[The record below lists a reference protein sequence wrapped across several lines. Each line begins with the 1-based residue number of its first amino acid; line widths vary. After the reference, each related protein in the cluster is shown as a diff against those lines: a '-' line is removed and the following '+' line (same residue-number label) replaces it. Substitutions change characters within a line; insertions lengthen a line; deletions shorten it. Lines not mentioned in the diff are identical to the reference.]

1 MAGFARPL
9 ILQTH
14 RAGILLG
21 FWAGIM
27 NGVFWSLLSAGILIA
42 VVGFLYI
49 RKKLRKSLELQK
61 QLQQEFVA
69 LQQEKKVIY
78 DFLHDLGEAF
88 TEEIDRDHLLRIIVT
103 CARKVTGA
111 KGAALYLWDADRE
124 KLVASMISGIFPP
137 VLKVDNIVADQL
149 AAKPENLEA
158 FLRLEAI
165 PADSTSII
173 AQVAQSGVGIHAE
186 RAELD
191 ERFPWFRQKAL
202 QTETYIAAPLH
213 YREEQL
219 GVLALANREEG
230 KSFSK
235 ADFDLVQ
242 SVADQAAYSLQH
254 VQIYNQLS
262 EKKKLDHD
270 IEVAREIQ
278 RILLP
283 GQAPEIEGFNCA
295 ALNIPAQ
302 QVSGDYFDFIR
313 VDDTRWGVAVA
324 DVSGKGVPAS
334 IIMAMCRSVLRSKA
348 TGNSSPAQ
356 VLREVNRLLY
366 PDIREDMFITMIYMV
381 LDSSGRLTLARAGH
395 ESALWCR
402 DHFKR
407 IETVDAPGMA
417 LGIDSGDVFD
427 EVIKDVTID
436 LSPLDTVVVY
446 TDGINEALD
455 EEGNEFGQEQLKSV
469 LQDAGPRS
477 VDFLVK
483 TIVDRVQNFSS
494 GHPQNDDITLAAV
507 QRSD

>member
-1 MAGFARPL
+1 MRDIVWYIVSF
-9 ILQTH
+9 
-14 RAGILLG
+14 
-21 FWAGIM
+21 
-27 NGVFWSLLSAGILIA
+27 GV
-42 VVGFLYI
+42 VVLVPAFIYI
-49 RKKLRKSLELQK
+49 RLKLRESLKLQAR
-61 QLQQEFVA
+61 LQHEFVA

-88 TEEIDRDHLLRIIVT
+88 TEEIDREHLLRIIVT

-111 KGAALYLWDADRE
+111 KGAAIYLWDPDRE
-124 KLVASMISGIFPP
+124 KLMAVMVSGTFPP

-149 AAKPENLEA
+149 AAKAESLEA
-158 FLRLEAI
+158 FLRLEPI
-165 PADSTSII
+165 PADSTSVISD
-173 AQVAQSGVGIHAE
+173 VARTGVGIYAE
-186 RAELD
+186 RAEAD

-202 QTETYIAAPLH
+202 QTETYMAVPLH

-235 ADFDLVQ
+235 ADFDLVK

-254 VQIYNQLS
+254 AQVYSQLT
-262 EKKKLDHD
+262 EKKRLDHD
-270 IEVAREIQ
+270 IAVAREIQ
-278 RILLP
+278 NILLP
-283 GQAPEIEGFNCA
+283 SRAPMVEGYNCA
-295 ALNIPAQ
+295 ALNIPAE
-302 QVSGDYFDFIR
+302 QVSGDYFDFIQ
-313 VDDTRWGVAVA
+313 VDAQRWGVAVA
-324 DVSGKGVPAS
+324 DVSGKGIPAS
-334 IIMAMCRSVLRSKA
+334 LIMAMCRSVLRSKA
-348 TGNSSPAQ
+348 AGNSSPAQ

-366 PDIREDMFITMIYMV
+366 PDIQEDMFITMIYLIM
-381 LDSSGRLTLARAGH
+381 DSSGTITLARAGH
-395 ESALWCR
+395 EAALWCR

-407 IETVDAPGMA
+407 IESIDAPGMA
-417 LGIDSGDVFD
+417 LGIDPGDVFD
-427 EVIKDVTID
+427 EVIKDVTIE

-455 EEGNEFGQEQLKSV
+455 DEGNEFGQEQLKSV
-469 LQDAGPRS
+469 LREAGPQS

>member
-1 MAGFARPL
+1 MHGIVWYIVGFGV
-9 ILQTH
+9 IL
-14 RAGILLG
+14 
-21 FWAGIM
+21 
-27 NGVFWSLLSAGILIA
+27 A
-42 VVGFLYI
+42 VLGFLYI
-49 RKKLRKSLELQK
+49 RKKLSVSLRLQA
-61 QLQQEFVA
+61 QLQQEFIA
-69 LQQEKKVIY
+69 LRQEKKVIY

-88 TEEIDRDHLLRIIVT
+88 TEEIDREHLLRIIVT

-111 KGAALYLWDADRE
+111 RGAAIYLWDADRE
-124 KLVASMISGIFPP
+124 KLMAAIVSGTFPP

-149 AAKPENLEA
+149 AARPENLEV

-165 PADSTSII
+165 PADSTSVIGE
-173 AQVAQSGVGIHAE
+173 VAQSGVGIHAE
-186 RAELD
+186 RTQSD

-202 QTETYIAAPLH
+202 QTETYVAVPLH
-213 YREEQL
+213 YRQEQL

-230 KSFSK
+230 KTFSK
-235 ADFDLVQ
+235 ADFDLVK

-254 VQIYNQLS
+254 AQVYSQLT

-283 GQAPEIEGFNCA
+283 SQAPLVEGFNCA

-302 QVSGDYFDFIR
+302 QVSGDYFDFIQ
-313 VDDTRWGVAVA
+313 VDTHRWGVAVA
-324 DVSGKGVPAS
+324 DVSGKGIPAS
-334 IIMAMCRSVLRSKA
+334 LIMAMCRSVLRSKA
-348 TGNSSPAQ
+348 PGNFSPAQ
-356 VLREVNRLLY
+356 VLREVNRQLY
-366 PDIREDMFITMIYMV
+366 PDIREDMFITMIYMIM
-381 LDSSGRLTLARAGH
+381 DASGKLTLARAGH
-395 ESALWCR
+395 ESALWCK
-402 DHFKR
+402 DHFKH
-407 IETVDAPGMA
+407 IATIDAPGIA
-417 LGIDSGDVFD
+417 LGIDPGDVFD
-427 EVIKDVTID
+427 EVIRDVTVE

-455 EEGNEFGQEQLKSV
+455 DEGNEFGQEQLKAV
-469 LQDAGPRS
+469 LQAAGPQS

>member
-1 MAGFARPL
+1 MHGSELYFF
-9 ILQTH
+9 
-14 RAGILLG
+14 GI
-21 FWAGIM
+21 
-27 NGVFWSLLSAGILIA
+27 GVA
-42 VVGFLYI
+42 VAALGFLYL
-49 RKKLRKSLELQK
+49 RKKLQLSAELQAK
-61 QLQQEFVA
+61 LQKEFVA

-88 TEEIDRDHLLRIIVT
+88 TEEIDREHLLRIIIT
-103 CARKVTGA
+103 CARRVTGA
-111 KGAALYLWDADRE
+111 KGAAIYLWDADKE
-124 KLVASMISGIFPP
+124 KLLAAIVSGSFPP
-137 VLKVDNIVADQL
+137 VLKVDNMVADQL
-149 AAKPENLEA
+149 STRPENLEA

-165 PADSTSII
+165 PADSTSVIGE
-173 AQVAQSGVGIHAE
+173 VAQTGKAIYAE
-186 RAELD
+186 RTEFD
-191 ERFPWFRQKAL
+191 DRFPWFRQKNL
-202 QTETYIAAPLH
+202 QTETYMAVPLH
-213 YREEQL
+213 YRDEQL
-219 GVLALANREEG
+219 GVLALANHENG

-254 VQIYNQLS
+254 AQIYNQLT

-283 GQAPEIEGFNCA
+283 SKAPELEGFNCA

-302 QVSGDYFDFIR
+302 QVSGDYFDFIQ
-313 VDDTRWGVAVA
+313 VDPSHWGVAVA

-348 TGNSSPAQ
+348 ANNFSPAQ
-356 VLREVNRLLY
+356 VLREVNRQLY

-381 LDSSGRLTLARAGH
+381 MDKSGTLTMARAGH
-395 ESALWCR
+395 ESALWCKDR
-402 DHFKR
+402 FKH
-407 IETVDAPGMA
+407 IETIEAPGMA
-417 LGIDSGDVFD
+417 LGIDPGDVFD
-427 EVIKDVTID
+427 EVIKDVTVN

-455 EEGNEFGQEQLKSV
+455 DEGNEFGQEQLKEV
-469 LQDAGPRS
+469 LRAAGPQS

-483 TIVDRVQNFSS
+483 TIVERVQSFSK

-507 QRSD
+507 QRSN

>member
-1 MAGFARPL
+1 MHPAWYLFA
-9 ILQTH
+9 
-14 RAGILLG
+14 A
-21 FWAGIM
+21 
-27 NGVFWSLLSAGILIA
+27 A
-42 VVGFLYI
+42 VVLAVTGGWY
-49 RKKLRKSLELQK
+49 LRSRLQASVRLQA
-61 QLQQEFVA
+61 QLHQEFLA

-88 TEEIDRDHLLRIIVT
+88 TEDIDREHLLRIIVT
-103 CARKVTGA
+103 CARKVIGA
-111 KGAALYLWDADRE
+111 RGAAIYLWDTDRE
-124 KLVASMISGIFPP
+124 KLNAAMISGTFPP

-149 AAKPENLEA
+149 VASQENLEA

-165 PADSTSII
+165 PAHSTSVI
-173 AQVAQSGVGIHAE
+173 AEVAQAGKGILAE
-186 RAELD
+186 RTELD
-191 ERFPWFRQKAL
+191 ERFPWFRQKSL
-202 QTETYIAAPLH
+202 QTETYIAVPLH

-219 GVLALANREEG
+219 GVLAVANQEEG
-230 KSFSK
+230 KAFTKS
-235 ADFDLVQ
+235 DFELIQ
-242 SVADQAAYSLQH
+242 SIADQAAYSLQH
-254 VQIYNQLS
+254 AKIYTQLT

-283 GQAPEIEGFNCA
+283 SEAPEVQGFNCA

-302 QVSGDYFDFIR
+302 QVSGDYFDFIP
-313 VDDTRWGVAVA
+313 VDEQRWGVAVA

-348 TGNSSPAQ
+348 RGNLSPAQ

-366 PDIREDMFITMIYMV
+366 PDIREDMFITMIYMIMDPV
-381 LDSSGRLTLARAGH
+381 GRLTLARAGH

-407 IETVDAPGMA
+407 IESVEAPGMA
-417 LGIDSGDVFD
+417 LGIDPGDVFD

-436 LSPLDTVVVY
+436 LAPLDTVVVY

-455 EEGNEFGQEQLKSV
+455 DEGNEFGQEQLKAV
-469 LQDAGPRS
+469 LEAAGPRS

>member
-1 MAGFARPL
+1 MHGTVWYFVGIGV
-9 ILQTH
+9 ILTV
-14 RAGILLG
+14 LG
-21 FWAGIM
+21 FI
-27 NGVFWSLLSAGILIA
+27 
-42 VVGFLYI
+42 YI
-49 RKKLRKSLELQK
+49 RGKLRASLKMQA
-61 QLQQEFVA
+61 QLQQEFIA
-69 LQQEKKVIY
+69 LRQEKKVIY

-88 TEEIDRDHLLRIIVT
+88 TEEIDKEHLLRIIVT

-111 KGAALYLWDADRE
+111 KGAAIYLWDSDRE
-124 KLVASMISGIFPP
+124 KLMAAVVSGAFPP

-149 AAKPENLEA
+149 VAKPENLEA
-158 FLRLEAI
+158 FLRLEPI
-165 PADSTSII
+165 PADSTSILGE
-173 AQVAQSGVGIHAE
+173 VAQTGVAVHAE

-202 QTETYIAAPLH
+202 QTETYMAVPLH

-230 KSFSK
+230 KTFSK
-235 ADFDLVQ
+235 ADFDLVK

-254 VQIYNQLS
+254 AQVYRQLS

-283 GQAPEIEGFNCA
+283 SRAPLVEGFNCA

-302 QVSGDYFDFIR
+302 QVSGDYFDFIQ
-313 VDDTRWGVAVA
+313 VDSQRWGVAVA
-324 DVSGKGVPAS
+324 DVSGKGIPAS
-334 IIMAMCRSVLRSKA
+334 LIMAMCRSVLRSKA
-348 TGNSSPAQ
+348 PGNLSPAQ
-356 VLREVNRLLY
+356 VLREVNRQLY
-366 PDIREDMFITMIYMV
+366 PDIQEDMFITMLYLIM
-381 LDSSGRLTLARAGH
+381 DSTGKLTLARAGH

-402 DHFKR
+402 DHFKH
-407 IETVDAPGMA
+407 IEAVDAPGMA
-417 LGIDSGDVFD
+417 LGIDAGDVFD
-427 EVIKDVTID
+427 EVIKDVTIE
-436 LSPLDTVVVY
+436 LAPLDTVVVY

-455 EEGNEFGQEQLKSV
+455 NEGNEFGQEQLKSV
-469 LQDAGPRS
+469 LREAGPQS

>member
-1 MAGFARPL
+1 MHGFLWYLLGAGLIVGVAVYVRRKLLAAAR
-9 ILQTH
+9 LQTQ
-14 RAGILLG
+14 
-21 FWAGIM
+21 
-27 NGVFWSLLSAGILIA
+27 
-42 VVGFLYI
+42 
-49 RKKLRKSLELQK
+49 LR
-61 QLQQEFVA
+61 QEFVA
-69 LQQEKKVIY
+69 LQQEKKVVY

-88 TEEIDRDHLLRIIVT
+88 TEEMDRDHLLRIIAT

-111 KGAALYLWDADRE
+111 KGAAIYLWDVDRE
-124 KLVASMISGIFPP
+124 KLVAAMVSGVFPP

-149 AAKPENLEA
+149 AASPENLEA
-158 FLRLEAI
+158 FLRLETI
-165 PADSTSII
+165 PADSTSVI
-173 AQVAQSGVGIHAE
+173 AQVAQSGKGIYAE

-202 QTETYIAAPLH
+202 QTATYIAAPLH

-219 GVLALANREEG
+219 GVLALANHEEG
-230 KSFSK
+230 EAFTKS
-235 ADFDLVQ
+235 DFDLVK

-254 VQIYNQLS
+254 AQIYNQLT

-283 GQAPEIEGFNCA
+283 SAAPEVEGFNCA

-302 QVSGDYFDFIR
+302 QVSGDYFDFIQ
-313 VDDTRWGVAVA
+313 VDAQRWGVAVA

-348 TGNSSPAQ
+348 SGNQSPAQ

-366 PDIREDMFITMIYMV
+366 PDIREDMFITMIYMIM
-381 LDSSGRLTLARAGH
+381 SPEGRLTLARAGH
-395 ESALWCR
+395 ESALWCK
-402 DHFKR
+402 DHFRR
-407 IETVDAPGMA
+407 IETIDAPGMA
-417 LGIDSGDVFD
+417 LGIDPGDVFD

-455 EEGNEFGQEQLKSV
+455 DEGNEFGQEQLKAV
-469 LQDAGPRS
+469 LEAAGPRS

>member
-1 MAGFARPL
+1 MHVAWYLL
-9 ILQTH
+9 I
-14 RAGILLG
+14 
-21 FWAGIM
+21 
-27 NGVFWSLLSAGILIA
+27 IA
-42 VVGFLYI
+42 VALALAIGWYLRQRLQASV
-49 RKKLRKSLELQK
+49 KLQAQVR
-61 QLQQEFVA
+61 QEFLA

-88 TEEIDRDHLLRIIVT
+88 TEDIDREHLLRIIVD
-103 CARKVTGA
+103 CARKVIGA
-111 KGAALYLWDADRE
+111 KGAAIYLWDADRE
-124 KLVASMISGIFPP
+124 KLIAAIVSGAFPP

-149 AAKPENLEA
+149 AASQENLEA
-158 FLRLEAI
+158 FLRLEVI
-165 PADSTSII
+165 PAGSSAVI
-173 AQVAQSGVGIHAE
+173 AEVAKTGKGILAE
-186 RAELD
+186 KTEFD
-191 ERFPWFRQKAL
+191 ERFPWFRQKSL

-219 GVLALANREEG
+219 GVLAVANQDEG
-230 KSFSK
+230 KAFTK
-235 ADFDLVQ
+235 LDFELIQ

-254 VQIYNQLS
+254 AKIYSQLT

-283 GQAPEIEGFNCA
+283 SEAPEVQGFNCA
-295 ALNIPAQ
+295 AMNIPAQ
-302 QVSGDYFDFIR
+302 QVSGDYFDFIP
-313 VDDTRWGVAVA
+313 VDAQRWGVAVA

-348 TGNSSPAQ
+348 LGNPSPAQ

-366 PDIREDMFITMIYMV
+366 PDIREDMFITMIYMIMDPV
-381 LDSSGRLTLARAGH
+381 GKLTLARAGH

-407 IETVDAPGMA
+407 IESVDAPGMA

-455 EEGNEFGQEQLKSV
+455 DEGNEFGQEQLKAV
-469 LQDAGPRS
+469 LEAAGPRS

-507 QRSD
+507 QRSDHIHE

>member
-1 MAGFARPL
+1 MHSVPWYLLAIVIVAFVGATLYVRRRLQANAR
-9 ILQTH
+9 LQ
-14 RAGILLG
+14 A
-21 FWAGIM
+21 
-27 NGVFWSLLSAGILIA
+27 
-42 VVGFLYI
+42 
-49 RKKLRKSLELQK
+49 
-61 QLQQEFVA
+61 QLQQEFIA

-88 TEEIDRDHLLRIIVT
+88 TEDIDREHLLRIIVT
-103 CARKVTGA
+103 CARKVIGA
-111 KGAALYLWDADRE
+111 RGAAIYLWDADRE
-124 KLVASMISGIFPP
+124 KLVAATISGSFPP
-137 VLKVDNIVADQL
+137 VLKVDNMVADQL
-149 AAKPENLEA
+149 ATSPENLEA

-165 PADSTSII
+165 PADSSNVI
-173 AQVAQSGVGIHAE
+173 ADVAKSGRGILVE
-186 RAELD
+186 RTELD
-191 ERFPWFRQKAL
+191 DRFPWFRQKTL
-202 QTETYIAAPLH
+202 QTETYIAALLH

-219 GVLALANREEG
+219 GVLAVANQEEG
-230 KSFSK
+230 RGFTKS
-235 ADFDLVQ
+235 DFELIQ

-254 VQIYNQLS
+254 AKIYSQLT

-283 GQAPEIEGFNCA
+283 SEAPEVEGFNCA

-302 QVSGDYFDFIR
+302 QVSGDYFDFIP
-313 VDDTRWGVAVA
+313 VDERRWGVAVA

-348 TGNSSPAQ
+348 RGNTSPAQ

-381 LDSSGRLTLARAGH
+381 MDPAGRLTLARAGH
-395 ESALWCR
+395 EAALWCR

-407 IETVDAPGMA
+407 IESVEAPGMA

-455 EEGNEFGQEQLKSV
+455 DDGNEFGQEQLKAV
-469 LQDAGPRS
+469 LEAAGPRS
-477 VDFLVK
+477 VDYLVK

-507 QRSD
+507 QRSE

>member
-1 MAGFARPL
+1 MHGVDRYLLALGLLLAVAGWLYVRWR
-9 ILQTH
+9 LQAST
-14 RAGILLG
+14 R
-21 FWAGIM
+21 
-27 NGVFWSLLSAGILIA
+27 
-42 VVGFLYI
+42 
-49 RKKLRKSLELQK
+49 LQAL
-61 QLQQEFVA
+61 LQQEFLA

-78 DFLHDLGEAF
+78 DFLHDLGAAF
-88 TEEIDRDHLLRIIVT
+88 TEDIDREHLLRIIVD
-103 CARKVTGA
+103 CARKVIGA
-111 KGAALYLWDADRE
+111 RGAAIYLWDADRE
-124 KLVASMISGIFPP
+124 KLVAAIISGAFPP

-149 AAKPENLEA
+149 ATSEDNLHA
-158 FLRLEAI
+158 FLRLEVI
-165 PADSTSII
+165 PADSSSVI
-173 AQVAQSGVGIHAE
+173 AQVAHSGKGILAE
-186 RAELD
+186 QTELD
-191 ERFPWFRQKAL
+191 DRFPWFRQKSL
-202 QTETYIAAPLH
+202 QTATYIAAPLH

-219 GVLALANREEG
+219 GVLAVANREDG
-230 KSFSK
+230 TNFSRQ
-235 ADFDLVQ
+235 DFDLIQ

-254 VQIYNQLS
+254 AKIYSQLT

-283 GQAPEIEGFNCA
+283 SEAPEIAGFNCA
-295 ALNIPAQ
+295 AMNIPAQ
-302 QVSGDYFDFIR
+302 QVSGDYFDFIPI
-313 VDDTRWGVAVA
+313 DGSRWGLAVA

-348 TGNSSPAQ
+348 QGNLSPAQ

-381 LDSSGRLTLARAGH
+381 LDPAGRLTLARAGH

-402 DHFKR
+402 NQFKS
-407 IETVDAPGMA
+407 IESVDAPGMA

-427 EVIKDVTID
+427 EVIRDVTID

-455 EEGNEFGQEQLKSV
+455 DEGNEFGQEQLKAV
-469 LQDAGPRS
+469 LEAAGPRS

-507 QRSD
+507 QRSDLMT

>member
-1 MAGFARPL
+1 MHGIVWYLFGFGL
-9 ILQTH
+9 VLTV
-14 RAGILLG
+14 L
-21 FWAGIM
+21 
-27 NGVFWSLLSAGILIA
+27 
-42 VVGFLYI
+42 GFLYI
-49 RKKLRKSLELQK
+49 RKKLRVSLKLQA
-61 QLQQEFVA
+61 QLKQEFVA

-88 TEEIDRDHLLRIIVT
+88 TEEIDREHLLRIIVT

-111 KGAALYLWDADRE
+111 KGAAIYLWDADRD
-124 KLVASMISGIFPP
+124 KLMAAIVSGTFPP

-149 AAKPENLEA
+149 AARPENLEA

-165 PADSTSII
+165 PADSTSVIGE
-173 AQVAQSGVGIHAE
+173 VAQTGVAIHAE
-186 RAELD
+186 RTESD
-191 ERFPWFRQKAL
+191 ERFPWFRQKSL
-202 QTETYIAAPLH
+202 QTETYMAVPLH

-230 KSFSK
+230 KTFGK
-235 ADFDLVQ
+235 ADFDLVK

-254 VQIYNQLS
+254 AQVYSQLT

-283 GQAPEIEGFNCA
+283 SQAPAVEGFNCA

-302 QVSGDYFDFIR
+302 QVSGDYFDFIQ
-313 VDDTRWGVAVA
+313 VDAQRWGVAVA
-324 DVSGKGVPAS
+324 DVSGKGIPAS
-334 IIMAMCRSVLRSKA
+334 LIMAMCRSVLRSKA
-348 TGNSSPAQ
+348 PDNFSPAQ
-356 VLREVNRLLY
+356 VLREVNRQLY
-366 PDIREDMFITMIYMV
+366 PDIREDMFITMIYMIM
-381 LDSSGRLTLARAGH
+381 DASGKLTLARAGH

-402 DHFKR
+402 DHFKH
-407 IETVDAPGMA
+407 IETVEAPGMA
-417 LGIDSGDVFD
+417 LGIDPGDVFD
-427 EVIKDVTID
+427 EVIKDVTIE
-436 LSPLDTVVVY
+436 LEPLDTVVVY

-455 EEGNEFGQEQLKSV
+455 EEGNEFGQEQLKAV
-469 LQDAGPRS
+469 LQAAGPQS

>member
-1 MAGFARPL
+1 MQGIVWYIMGFGV
-9 ILQTH
+9 ILTVM
-14 RAGILLG
+14 ILLYNR
-21 FWAGIM
+21 AK
-27 NGVFWSLLSAGILIA
+27 LLAS
-42 VVGFLYI
+42 
-49 RKKLRKSLELQK
+49 QK
-61 QLQQEFVA
+61 MQAKLQQEFVA

-111 KGAALYLWDADRE
+111 KGAAIYLWDTDRE
-124 KLVASMISGIFPP
+124 KLLAATVSGTFPP

-149 AAKPENLEA
+149 AAKAENLEA

-165 PADSTSII
+165 PADSTSVLGE
-173 AQVAQSGVGIHAE
+173 VAQTGVPVHAE

-191 ERFPWFRQKAL
+191 ERFPWFRQKTL
-202 QTETYIAAPLH
+202 QTESYMAVPLH
-213 YREEQL
+213 YRDEQL
-219 GVLALANREEG
+219 GVLALANREDHQT
-230 KSFSK
+230 FSK
-235 ADFDLVQ
+235 ADFDLVK

-254 VQIYNQLS
+254 AQVYQQLT

-283 GQAPEIEGFNCA
+283 SRAPVVEGFNCA

-302 QVSGDYFDFIR
+302 QVSGDYFDFIQ
-313 VDDTRWGVAVA
+313 VDAQRWGVAVA
-324 DVSGKGVPAS
+324 DVSGKGIPAS
-334 IIMAMCRSVLRSKA
+334 LIMAMCRSVLRSKA
-348 TGNSSPAQ
+348 PGNLSPAQ
-356 VLREVNRLLY
+356 VLREVNRQLY
-366 PDIREDMFITMIYMV
+366 PDIQEDMFITMLYLIM
-381 LDSSGRLTLARAGH
+381 DSEGTITLARAGH
-395 ESALWCR
+395 ESALWCK
-402 DHFKR
+402 DHFKH
-407 IETVDAPGMA
+407 IEAVDAPGMA
-417 LGIDSGDVFD
+417 LGIDAGDVFD
-427 EVIKDVTID
+427 EVIKDVTIN

-455 EEGNEFGQEQLKSV
+455 SEGNEFGQEQLKSV
-469 LQDAGPRS
+469 LREAGPQS

-494 GHPQNDDITLAAV
+494 GHPQNDDITLAAI